1 MSALAEILEK
11 RARLVAEAEAQR
23 RTLAEGIAGSRRLL
37 NFVDRGIVWA
47 GWLRGKPYLAIA
59 AAAAIA
65 LLRPK
70 FALGWSA
77 RLLTLWRVGRLL
89 YAVIKPAA
97 ENRYK

>member
-23 RTLAEGIAGSRRLL
+23 NALADATAGCRRVLVL
-37 NFVDRGIVWA
+37 VDRGIVWA
-47 GWLRGKPYLAIA
+47 SWLRAKPYLVVA

-65 LLRPK
+65 VLRPK
-70 FALGWSA
+70 LALGWSA
-77 RLLTLWRVGRLL
+77 RLFTLWRVGRFV

-97 ENRYK
+97 EDRSK